1 MDVKVPPML
10 KLRPLG
16 VQSPIGGVLPAMARD
31 GLSSGG
37 FSES

>member
-16 VQSPIGGVLPAMARD
+16 VKSPIGVLPAMARD
-31 GLSSGG
+31 GLSSG